1 MKFFKD
7 TKLILNKASE
17 VLPEEATLINISRG
31 AYEVK
36 LQAIY
41 HEYLYQLTY
50 LYDSNTYSLCTFKNI
65 TIKEV

>member
-1 MKFFKD
+1 MKFYKD

-17 VLPEEATLINISRG
+17 VLPKEAKLITIDRN
-31 AYEVK
+31 AYQVN

-50 LYDSNTYSLCTFKNI
+50 MFDSNTYSLCTFKSI
-65 TIKEV
+65 SIKEV

>member
-17 VLPEEATLINISRG
+17 VLPKEATVIDISRN

-41 HEYLYQLTY
+41 HAYLYQLTY
-50 LYDSNTYSLCTFKNI
+50 LYDSNTYSLCTFKSI
-65 TIKEV
+65 SIKEV

>member
-1 MKFFKD
+1 MKFYRD
-7 TKLILNKASE
+7 TKLILKKASE
-17 VLPEEATLINISRG
+17 VLPEEATLININRN

-41 HEYLYQLTY
+41 HEYLYELTY
-50 LYDSNTYSLCTFKNI
+50 MCESNTYSLCTFKNI